1 MAGSPQLV
9 RLWLDD
15 RGQDLVEYALLA
27 SIIGIVGVLIFPNI
41 QTKMAAAF
49 NSWGTNV
56 YNLWVPDDPAGP

>member
-1 MAGSPQLV
+1 VTGSPQLV